1 MSRIIIEATHIDP
14 NVCFECGAPATERH
28 HVVPVSLG
36 GTKTIPLCGECHAKV
51 HDVSGRRRNKLRD
64 LTKNSLEKR
73 KEQLAK
79 DGFFVSKSGNVRT
92 HFGREKGA
100 DLSAAN
106 TASVESKK
114 LAAKEWREK
123 SVGYQW
129 VKRQLQE
136 GKSRKEI
143 IEEFNEKRDAR
154 VEGFCTAKGGPLT
167 KATLSLWA
175 SEIENEGIERGVT
188 DVTALNANIESFTEK
203 QSSLTKCSRPSVE
216 EKKRRKQEWLQN
228 SEASKY
234 VRNLF
239 GSYKTRYLLAGEKIK
254 LFNQR
259 YELIDG
265 NKIANRA
272 QWAVLAKD
280 LGFSGI
286 PTGGYEMTEF
296 LYEWAIKSSKD
307 LVEARIVERIRY
319 NEVEGYVIYPTSVQ
333 IDLLELHTWWSFL
346 DGLTL
351 DGIITKSSNDGELP
365 TYRFISR
372 EVVDKILRD
381 MDE

>member
-1 MSRIIIEATHIDP
+1 M
-14 NVCFECGAPATERH
+14 
-28 HVVPVSLG
+28 
-36 GTKTIPLCGECHAKV
+36 
-51 HDVSGRRRNKLRD
+51 
-64 LTKNSLEKR
+64 
-73 KEQLAK
+73 
-79 DGFFVSKSGNVRT
+79 
-92 HFGREKGA
+92 
-100 DLSAAN
+100 
-106 TASVESKK
+106 
-114 LAAKEWREK
+114 

-265 NKIANRA
+265 NKIDNRA

-296 LYEWAIKSSKD
+296 LYEWAIKSSNCSVDAK
-307 LVEARIVERIRY
+307 IVERKKH
-319 NEVEGYVIYPTSVQ
+319 NMVEGYVILPTSVE

-346 DGLTL
+346 DGLAL
-351 DGIITKSSNDGELP
+351 DGIITKSSNDGDLP
-365 TYRFISR
+365 TYRFVSR
-372 EVVDKILRD
+372 EVVDKILKD
-381 MDE
+381 LAE